1 MTVTLSFLPSLII
14 LRFFYKRD
22 LYPESRKVLLKT
34 FGLGFILAIPV
45 LAITS
50 PLAPLVWKIENPMFA
65 AMYWSLFCAAI
76 PEEFFKFLILT
87 RYCVKTSTFNKPMD
101 GIVYGVTAS
110 LGFATIE
117 SMMYISRVGW
127 TAAIPR
133 ALTAVPAHAC
143 FGVVMGY
150 FISQE
155 HFNNK
160 KKFSIGFGLL
170 VAIFLHALYD
180 YPLVINQIW
189 RLNPDKPMELAV
201 KLGFFV
207 LFAMVFVF
215 EIIWAI
221 RLVKRT
227 RKIATNE
234 VTLYSRSRHKDTK
247 KK

>member
-22 LYPESRKVLLKT
+22 LNTESHKVLLKT

-50 PLAPLVWKIENPMFA
+50 PLAPIVWKIKNPMFA

-87 RYCVKTSTFNKPMD
+87 RYCAKNSAFNKPID
-101 GIVYGVTAS
+101 GIIYGVTAS

-117 SMMYISRVGW
+117 SMIFISRVGW
-127 TAAIPR
+127 AAAIPR

-143 FGVVMGY
+143 FGIVMGY
-150 FISQE
+150 FVSLE
-155 HFNNK
+155 HFHPK
-160 KKFSIGFGLL
+160 KGLSMGFGLL
-170 VAIFLHALYD
+170 AAIFLHALYD

-189 RLNPDKPMELAV
+189 KLDPDKPFELAI

-215 EIIWAI
+215 EILGSL
-221 RLVKRT
+221 RLIKR
-227 RKIATNE
+227 A
-234 VTLYSRSRHKDTK
+234 KDNALTFDV
-247 KK
+247 

>member
-22 LYPESRKVLLKT
+22 VNPEPRRVLLKT
-34 FGLGFILAIPV
+34 FGLGFIVAIPV

-50 PLAPLVWKIENPMFA
+50 PFAQLVWKIENPMLA

-87 RYCVKTSTFNKPMD
+87 RYCVKKSAFNEPMD
-101 GIVYGVTAS
+101 GIIYGVTAS
-110 LGFATIE
+110 LGFATLE
-117 SMMYISRVGW
+117 SMMYISQIGW
-127 TAAIPR
+127 TAAITR

-150 FISQE
+150 FVSQE
-155 HFNNK
+155 HFYNK
-160 KKFSIGFGLL
+160 KKFSLGFGLL
-170 VAIFLHALYD
+170 VAIFLHTLYD
-180 YPLVINQIW
+180 YPLVVNQIW
-189 RLNPDKPMELAV
+189 RLNPDIPLESAV

-207 LFAMVFVF
+207 LFATVFVF
-215 EIIWAI
+215 EILWAL

-227 RKIATNE
+227 K
-234 VTLYSRSRHKDTK
+234 
-247 KK
+247 